1 MRHPLLARQPRPARR
16 VVPTGIGAF
25 ILAVCLFAGL
35 ANVAHGGSYGS
46 RAMSGW
52 FNVTSP
58 DGWPGR
64 RYMDGDYIFAEEF
77 DANNDGRLDVWRFY
91 RRGLLSSEERDLNGD
106 GKVDYQTRWDT
117 NTGSLIAVLRDTHKR
132 GINDVELEWKG
143 RNRWELREDR
153 NLDGITDSILIF
165 NAPINYFDSISLGGG
180 LATQGEIAATIPRE
194 YWRELHVDEAFTGN
208 ITDYYRFARGNLTHR
223 GEWTGRRIA
232 WSRAPSDAGPGRAAG
247 RQTAVQTPPPSVV
260 TGPQYPSQLPPYGES
275 PAVTAVRD
283 PFNLAAGAGVDI
295 DPYSGLAGPRAA
307 PPPPPESG
315 IGYIPPMRQDGLPAG
330 ESSARSVPARMRMPG
345 TAQR

>member
-1 MRHPLLARQPRPARR
+1 MRHPSPARQPRTASRPGLA
-16 VVPTGIGAF
+16 GQGGL
-25 ILAVCLFAGL
+25 ILAVCLVAGL
-35 ANVAHGGSYGS
+35 AGLAAAGDYGS

-77 DANNDGRLDVWRFY
+77 DSNNDGRLDVWRFY

-208 ITDYYRFARGNLTHR
+208 ITEYYRFARGNLTHR

-232 WSRAPSDAGPGRAAG
+232 WTRAPADYASGRIAG
-247 RQTAVQTPPPSVV
+247 RRTDVQTPPPSVV
-260 TGPQYPSQLPPYGES
+260 TGPPLPSRQPPFGES
-275 PAVTAVRD
+275 PAVTAVRA
-283 PFNLAAGAGVDI
+283 PVALAAGAGVDV

-307 PPPPPESG
+307 PPPVADPG
-315 IGYIPPMRQDGLPAG
+315 IGYVPPMRRDGLPAG

-345 TAQR
+345 TSTR